1 MKQKIVT
8 AVRSLLLLTAILIAT
23 IAPVSVSAV
32 PPTVS
37 AATVAP
43 VIQSFP
49 GQPSPIAYPTLHKS
63 IAIDGLDIFYR
74 EAGPQDAPVILL
86 LHGFPTS
93 SHMFRDLM
101 PALSDQFHLI
111 APDYPGF
118 GRSAMPSVDE
128 FDYTFD
134 HLAEIIGKFVQAL
147 GVEQYSLYLMDYGAP
162 IGYRLA
168 MAQPERVQALIIQ
181 NGNAYAEGLAEFW
194 DPIRALWENPSE
206 ATQAPLRDFL
216 TLEGTEWQYTHGT
229 RNPQHIEPANW
240 VVAQYGMDR
249 PGNKEIQ
256 LQLFYDYR
264 TNLPLYAE
272 WQQYLREAQPPT
284 LVVWGKNDQ
293 IFPAAG
299 AYPYLRDLEQIEFH
313 LLNTGHFALEEDGD
327 VIAGLMRTFLLEHV
341 Q

>member
-1 MKQKIVT
+1 MKQKNGT
-8 AVRSLLLLTAILIAT
+8 PTRSWLLLIVILITTLVPVAFWAT
-23 IAPVSVSAV
+23 

-37 AATVAP
+37 AATIAP
-43 VIQSFP
+43 ISQSSP
-49 GQPSPIAYPTLHKS
+49 GQESTHAYPTLHKS
-63 IAIDGLDIFYR
+63 ITIDGLDIFYR
-74 EAGPQDAPVILL
+74 KAGPPDAPVILL
-86 LHGFPTS
+86 LHGFPAS
-93 SHMFRDLM
+93 SHMFRNLI
-101 PALSDQFHLI
+101 PVLSDRFHLI

-118 GRSAMPSVDE
+118 GRSSMPSVDE

-134 HLAEIIGKFVQAL
+134 NLAEIMGKFIQAL

-168 MAQPERVQALIIQ
+168 TAQPERVQALIIQ
-181 NGNAYAEGLAEFW
+181 NGNAYAEGLEEFW
-194 DPIRALWENPSE
+194 DPIRALWENPSA

-216 TLEGTEWQYTHGT
+216 TLAGTEWQYTHGT
-229 RNPQHIEPANW
+229 RNPERIEPANW

-264 TNLPLYAE
+264 TNLPLYPE

-327 VIAGLMRTFLLEHV
+327 VIAGLMRAFLLEHV

>member
-1 MKQKIVT
+1 MKQKIGKPVS
-8 AVRSLLLLTAILIAT
+8 ALLLLIAILITTSAP
-23 IAPVSVSAV
+23 IAFLAP

-37 AATVAP
+37 AAAVEP
-43 VIQSFP
+43 VSQSFSGP
-49 GQPSPIAYPTLHKS
+49 GRTITYPTLHKS
-63 IAIDGLDIFYR
+63 ITIDGLDIFYR

-93 SHMFRDLM
+93 SHMFRNLI

-118 GRSAMPSVDE
+118 GRSSMPSVDE

-134 HLAEIIGKFVQAL
+134 NLAEIMGKFVQAL

-168 MAQPERVQALIIQ
+168 TAQPERVQALIIQ
-181 NGNAYAEGLAEFW
+181 NGNAYAEGLEEFW
-194 DPIRALWENPSE
+194 DPIRALWENPSA
-206 ATQAPLRDFL
+206 ATQAPLHDFL
-216 TLEGTEWQYTHGT
+216 TLAGTEWQYTHGT
-229 RNPQHIEPANW
+229 RNPQRIEPANW

-264 TNLPLYAE
+264 TNLPLYPE
-272 WQQYLREAQPPT
+272 WQKYLRAAQPPT

-327 VIAGLMRTFLLEHV
+327 VIAGLMRAFLLEHV